1 MQNAEV
7 KVLLGGKMRH
17 TGNERLLK
25 RAIIGP
31 FRQGSVHICVVYFWL
46 AMRIFRHGPTLP
58 RHPRVEDPQDEVK
71 DAMIAQFTL
80 GSTLG
85 HRERREDKCGELA
98 LRELDRNRRRCRLC
112 CRGAHQARAS

>member
-1 MQNAEV
+1 M
-7 KVLLGGKMRH
+7 LLGAKMRH

-31 FRQGSVHICVVYFWL
+31 FRQDSVHICVVYFWL

-85 HRERREDKCGELA
+85 GAAGKAANLVGCESPRRQLPDSDG
-98 LRELDRNRRRCRLC
+98 
-112 CRGAHQARAS
+112 